1 MREKSVGHWEP
12 PTLSLSQQRGQHHG
26 RSLVTACSRCA
37 PSLAASSPRVAELS
51 VSQGTKV
58 GSVRPNG
65 ETGK

>member
-37 PSLAASSPRVAELS
+37 ASSPRVAELS
-51 VSQGTKV
+51 VSRGTKV